1 MTGIWSFRMP
11 FAVQWAW
18 PVPLF
23 LILLFAPE
31 SPWWLVR
38 KGKIAQAHI
47 SARRLTPAATK
58 ERSKETVSSM
68 IRTNQLE
75 KDVSSGTSF
84 FDCFRGTDL
93 RRTEI
98 SMITWTCQ
106 IMCGLQFANYSTY
119 FFQQAGL
126 DTSNSFSMTIGLYG
140 AAFVGTLLS
149 WWLITIL
156 GRRQIFTTGLFCLAI
171 GQLLIGILSVV
182 ADKGYNGAR
191 WGQACKYPSLIL
203 AWLTSS
209 DDDHL
214 AICLRLDSWPTSLRY
229 RRRGVKFP
237 STKQDHRSLPI
248 IIQCLLSHFWCDDAL
263 HACKSRL
270 SSSEHD

>member
-1 MTGIWSFRMP
+1 MSGIWSFRMP

-23 LILLFAPE
+23 IILLFAPE

-84 FDCFRGTDL
+84 LD
-93 RRTEI
+93 
-98 SMITWTCQ
+98 
-106 IMCGLQFANYSTY
+106 Y

-191 WGQACKYPSLIL
+191 WGQACKPFPVCLVPSLIP
-203 AWLTSS
+203 SH
-209 DDDHL
+209 DDHL
-214 AICLRLDSWPTSLRY
+214 ALCLRFDSRPIGLRH
-229 RRRGVKFP
+229 RRRGLEL
-237 STKQDHRSLPI
+237 STTKQDNRFVEI
-248 IIQCLLSHFWCDDAL
+248 ILQRLLRHLWCNDAI
-263 HACKSRL
+263 HACKSL
-270 SSSEHD
+270 ISIDEA

>member
-18 PVPLF
+18 PIPLF
-23 LILLFAPE
+23 AILLFAPE

-38 KGKIAQAHI
+38 KGKIEQAHK

-58 ERSKETVSSM
+58 DRSKETVSSM

-84 FDCFRGTDL
+84 LDCFRGTDL

-149 WWLITIL
+149 WWFITIL

-182 ADKGYNGAR
+182 ADKGYTGAR
-191 WGQACKYPSLIL
+191 WGQACKCNPEQSLDNADFSSYDDCL
-203 AWLTSS
+203 AFR
-209 DDDHL
+209 
-214 AICLRLDSWPTSLRY
+214 LRLDRRSSGLRY
-229 RRRGVKFP
+229 RRRG
-237 STKQDHRSLPI
+237 L
-248 IIQCLLSHFWCDDAL
+248 
-263 HACKSRL
+263 
-270 SSSEHD
+270 

>member
-1 MTGIWSFRMP
+1 VIGHLIGAGILKKAQQMTGIWSFRMP

-18 PVPLF
+18 PIPLF
-23 LILLFAPE
+23 AILLFAPE

-38 KGKIAQAHI
+38 KGKIDQAHK

-58 ERSKETVSSM
+58 DRSKETVSSM

-84 FDCFRGTDL
+84 LDCFKGTDL

-140 AAFVGTLLS
+140 AAFVGTIIS
-149 WWLITIL
+149 WWFITIF

-182 ADKGYNGAR
+182 ADKGYTGAR
-191 WGQACKYPSLIL
+191 WGQACKSVSDLI
-203 AWLTSS
+203 A
-209 DDDHL
+209 
-214 AICLRLDSWPTSLRY
+214 
-229 RRRGVKFP
+229 
-237 STKQDHRSLPI
+237 
-248 IIQCLLSHFWCDDAL
+248 
-263 HACKSRL
+263 
-270 SSSEHD
+270 

>member
-18 PVPLF
+18 PIPLF
-23 LILLFAPE
+23 AILLFAPE

-38 KGKIAQAHI
+38 KGKIEQAHK

-58 ERSKETVSSM
+58 DRSKETVSSM

-84 FDCFRGTDL
+84 LDCFRGTDL

-126 DTSNSFSMTIGLYG
+126 DTGNSFSMTIGLYG

-149 WWLITIL
+149 WWFITIF

-182 ADKGYNGAR
+182 ADKGYTGAR
-191 WGQACKYPSLIL
+191 WGQACKCNPEQSLDNADFSSYDDCL
-203 AWLTSS
+203 AFR
-209 DDDHL
+209 
-214 AICLRLDSWPTSLRY
+214 LRLDRRSSSLRY
-229 RRRGVKFP
+229 RRRG
-237 STKQDHRSLPI
+237 L
-248 IIQCLLSHFWCDDAL
+248 
-263 HACKSRL
+263 
-270 SSSEHD
+270 